1 MKLDIIPEKKRK
13 LTVTIFA
20 FVALF
25 VAVGTGQIDG
35 AQFIDGLKWA
45 IMGFMGGNG
54 IEHISKGGGG
64 ILGAVIGNMGGK
76 KKA

>member
-25 VAVGTGQIDG
+25 VAAFTGQIDG
-35 AQFIDGLKWA
+35 AQFIDAFKVLIMSFMAGNGLEHVAKS
-45 IMGFMGGNG
+45 GNG
-54 IEHISKGGGG
+54 I
-64 ILGAVIGNMGGK
+64 LGSVIGSFGAKSK
-76 KKA
+76 K